1 MDVRILEEATAMPK
15 IRVNLANHDELL
27 EIPGFGQAQADAIVR
42 FRSEHGPIKDTAEL
56 ARVLGT
62 SGVPAAAADR
72 VDFDPSDVTAPEAPG
87 A

>member
-1 MDVRILEEATAMPK
+1 MPK

-27 EIPGFGQAQADAIVR
+27 EIPGLGREQADAIVR
-42 FRSEHGPIKDTAEL
+42 FRTEHGPIRDASEL

-62 SGVPAAAADR
+62 PGVSAAVAAG
-72 VDFDPSDVTAPEAPG
+72 VDFEPADSTAPEAPG